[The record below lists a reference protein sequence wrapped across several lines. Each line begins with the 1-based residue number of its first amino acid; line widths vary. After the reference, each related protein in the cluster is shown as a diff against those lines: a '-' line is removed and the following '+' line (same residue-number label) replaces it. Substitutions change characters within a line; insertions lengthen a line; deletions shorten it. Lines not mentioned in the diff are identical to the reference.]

1 MLSSKSGSFSDK
13 KSNIKELL
21 QYKWISLSI
30 LVIFSFIFDLILLT
44 KYNLSYGRDG
54 PYYDIQ
60 VRNILQTGF
69 TASNDPPF
77 VYYYMVPF
85 VVTFGSFL
93 GIKIAMSLI
102 SSLIAVP
109 TFLILNHILEKKHS
123 HSTIFSLLGS
133 FLSVFN
139 WYYLRMI
146 EDFMQNLAGVF
157 FLLLFLYFFILTLEE
172 SFIQKKNVFLA
183 FFSFILTI
191 ATHLYTAA
199 FGIVLLFIGLFSFVI
214 IERKTISKKTCL
226 ILIVSL
232 LTTVLVLTVLYFVFP
247 TTFSTFN
254 KVRSFIK
261 DLFSSSIITIQ
272 QTRAN
277 FVIFLTFPYIFGL
290 IFFIKMFTKS
300 LKNIN
305 KPLFEVFRKYFF
317 SSLLVLSMA
326 VILFFLT
333 LPFIPSEW
341 GMRFVLLAFVPISL
355 ITPGS
360 LIILEDFVK
369 LVFSNF

>member
-13 KSNIKELL
+13 KSNIKKLL

-60 VRNILQTGF
+60 VKNILQTGS

-146 EDFMQNLAGVF
+146 EDFM
-157 FLLLFLYFFILTLEE
+157 
-172 SFIQKKNVFLA
+172 
-183 FFSFILTI
+183 
-191 ATHLYTAA
+191 
-199 FGIVLLFIGLFSFVI
+199 
-214 IERKTISKKTCL
+214 
-226 ILIVSL
+226 
-232 LTTVLVLTVLYFVFP
+232 
-247 TTFSTFN
+247 
-254 KVRSFIK
+254 
-261 DLFSSSIITIQ
+261 
-272 QTRAN
+272 
-277 FVIFLTFPYIFGL
+277 
-290 IFFIKMFTKS
+290 
-300 LKNIN
+300 
-305 KPLFEVFRKYFF
+305 
-317 SSLLVLSMA
+317 
-326 VILFFLT
+326 
-333 LPFIPSEW
+333 
-341 GMRFVLLAFVPISL
+341 
-355 ITPGS
+355 
-360 LIILEDFVK
+360 
-369 LVFSNF
+369 